1 MYNCFTNTK
10 ITGSYSFVESGQ
22 SWLSINRSNAIPG
35 SFSAIFANNSQFESS
50 WIGIFFWLKV
60 TKKKLNMT
68 KKSYLW
74 SNCSLVLTSQIGL
87 VAVQDTNPALAAEII
102 WTNGV
107 SGVAKLSL
115 QKFFTCE

>member
-1 MYNCFTNTK
+1 MYNCLTNTK
-10 ITGSYSFVESGQ
+10 ITGSYSFIESDQ

-50 WIGIFFWLKV
+50 WIGVFFWLKI
-60 TKKKLNMT
+60 T

-74 SNCSLVLTSQIGL
+74 SNCSLVLTNQIGL

-115 QKFFTCE
+115 QKFFTCEYVQK